1 MNTSLN
7 TYLESNPS
15 ILSNPKQLWNQG
27 ITVLLK
33 CMFSNHSIIHFFHCT
48 FNQIEFLQMEIFIQP
63 SNLSGKYNTIHASM
77 IPLEV
82 IANVFN
88 KFSLLFMI
96 VCSWWK
102 MCQIKG
108 IKSIWSSNIFN
119 KAIFD
124 KSNIGKNGIGS
135 IFLFRSTINF
145 L

>member
-15 ILSNPKQLWNQG
+15 ILSNPKQLRNQG

-88 KFSLLFMI
+88 KFSLLFMMYAFGERCVKLKALKVSRAVI
-96 VCSWWK
+96 FR
-102 MCQIKG
+102 IKP
-108 IKSIWSSNIFN
+108 F
-119 KAIFD
+119 
-124 KSNIGKNGIGS
+124 
-135 IFLFRSTINF
+135 
-145 L
+145 